1 MVDIT
6 RLVTEKEAFI
16 FELDNVLYPEQ
27 DYLLQVYYL
36 FANFLEYTETRP
48 EAALLTRFLKEEYLS
63 SGSEGLFSKAAREFD
78 IDGKYEDNFNRLHVS
93 AQPPLLLYFYPE
105 MLRFLKYCKAA
116 GKSLFLL
123 TRGNPLM
130 QLNKL
135 KYIDWQ
141 GIDKEI
147 KVYFYDEIKLLT
159 HLEPLDYIL
168 QENKLTRE
176 AALFV
181 GKSEKDREMATDL
194 GVEYLEATGLRT
206 NNENTN

>member
-1 MVDIT
+1 MVNHDLLIADS
-6 RLVTEKEAFI
+6 EAFI
-16 FELDNVLYPEQ
+16 FELDDVLYPEQ

-48 EAALLTRFLKEEYLS
+48 EAAQLTAFLKEHYLS
-63 SGSEGLFSKAAREFD
+63 QGTKDLFAAAAERFS
-78 IDGKYEDNFNRLHVS
+78 IDSKYEDNFNRLHVS

-105 MLRFLKYCKAA
+105 LLRFLMECTAA
-116 GKSLFLL
+116 KKRLFLL
-123 TRGNPLM
+123 TRGNPLV

-159 HLEPLDYIL
+159 RLGPLHYIL
-168 QENKLTRE
+168 QENQLAPE

-181 GKSEKDREMATDL
+181 GKSEMDRAMAADS
-194 GVEYLEATGLRT
+194 GVRYLDATELRL
-206 NNENTN
+206 NNEITD